1 MSASPSSRSQVPDRG
16 ISLAPFKHVEDERR
30 FEKLPSVIPDSQ
42 ATPNEYLS
50 QIPVKRFSVPKEE
63 VSLSNPS
70 EGFSFGE
77 RQPHR
82 PGQFSQRPQVEHSQ
96 SNEYP
101 KFFPG
106 SVRPF
111 PHISP
116 PNRPRPPD
124 VQVPHISPPSRP
136 RSPGPQGTRPLPLD
150 LPEIGLVGRQSSP
163 EAPPPSS
170 GRDITDSPGQH
181 DHFPRSSGIGSQ
193 KGTPLKSVASPAIT
207 YAESPKPGV
216 RATAP
221 LATMH
226 AQSPGTKAFSSSP
239 HHVETSKQVEV
250 SRQTEEEDQP
260 VLVPASYHERRFEH
274 LKLPLPHIARSG
286 PVQYH
291 ASPGSICGDLEGP
304 TPQSSRTARRNRTSR
319 RHRLGQQPT
328 RSDHRESER
337 DYDRPNSRTSN
348 ISRKRSFR
356 RHVRPQPSIA
366 PDRKKLAMQNVAQ
379 HWNECIQISEAE
391 RIEAVQEIAR
401 LEDEVHCAEEALENS
416 KQIVAEKEAAIQELT
431 DLYETRKEEGS
442 LAEKETQRLVNEVES
457 LRSDLA
463 KSHEEKT
470 SFHEKY
476 RKNKNKLNE
485 AIQEQQDLFIRAR
498 KLYNEIVELQK
509 EKEKRAVDVEAVEAA
524 LEDSRKKREELRSCV
539 EQYRAET
546 EQETQ
551 KKNHAIDKLKSKIEY
566 QQQELARE
574 RSAAS
579 ELQSK
584 LKTES
589 TLIDMVKNMHSDI
602 CSLKENNDSHNEW
615 SRRQD
620 TMTDSLS
627 EKLGRM
633 SDDIKSL
640 TEGRIIND
648 DISSMLQNLETNITN
663 RLASEIYNV
672 ISLQTKTEK
681 TAACFQ
687 ETVQNH
693 FEKLH
698 DNMVERQ
705 RAQSQYRQWH
715 EEAHQVVVEHL
726 GNMSADV
733 LETRQSCE
741 ELKNNWADF
750 ATSDSV
756 WKASFKENFRN
767 EVINQLKDRESKIDK
782 LEETVHRV
790 SHEWA
795 QKLDI
800 MKSSVTDNHEHA
812 KEDLQRAFREI
823 KETLEKR
830 IQEGKVVFHEDIS
843 KSEALRD
850 MIEAHLQQ
858 VRLQLEAASSNEPE
872 TQLLREALSE
882 ERTRTSALKKEVA
895 NLQSDVGT
903 SNEICQRERQDLNAM
918 GTLKRQLEAISEQ
931 VPHVENLNTTF
942 NKMIDLNQ
950 VLQSTA
956 LYLSKEHNWVKGQ
969 LGAKTQSSE
978 IGTESAHFQ
987 EQRHEELDIGFQTR
1001 DTTVEQSTS
1010 LNGLSTINVHVQGDR
1025 YRRKVVVTSP
1035 ALEASLPA
1043 PPPSVAQEQQ
1053 RRRESNVP
1061 RPILRS
1067 TTASAQDAELVR
1079 AAVNHDQYNRPVMAR
1094 ASSAAGGANPFIVE
1108 QIRSGL
1114 IPRKPRDQGWDFP
1127 TLEDFTRESTLG
1139 GKNEVKQ
1146 KPKRNITPGDGAN
1159 DAPHAMKKTKT
1170 EN

>member
-16 ISLAPFKHVEDERR
+16 ISLAPFKHVENERG

-42 ATPNEYLS
+42 VTPNEYLS

-63 VSLSNPS
+63 VSLSNLS

-96 SNEYP
+96 SNESS
-101 KFFPG
+101 KFSPG
-106 SVRPF
+106 SIDPF
-111 PHISP
+111 PRISP

-124 VQVPHISPPSRP
+124 VQIPRPPPSRPQPPDVQVPHISPLSRP
-136 RSPGPQGTRPLPLD
+136 RPHGAQATRPPPLD

-163 EAPPPSS
+163 EAPPPPS
-170 GRDITDSPGQH
+170 GRDVTESPGQH
-181 DHFPRSSGIGSQ
+181 DHFSPRSSGIGSQ
-193 KGTPLKSVASPAIT
+193 KGTSLKIVTSAAVT
-207 YAESPKPGV
+207 YAESPKLAV
-216 RATAP
+216 RGTAP

-226 AQSPGTKAFSSSP
+226 ALSPRAKAFSSSP
-239 HHVETSKQVEV
+239 QHVEVSKQVEV
-250 SRQTEEEDQP
+250 PRQTEEEDQP
-260 VLVPASYHERRFEH
+260 VLVPASDHG
-274 LKLPLPHIARSG
+274 KLSPITSG
-286 PVQYH
+286 ATH
-291 ASPGSICGDLEGP
+291 TD
-304 TPQSSRTARRNRTSR
+304 TSR
-319 RHRLGQQPT
+319 QLPT
-328 RSDHRESER
+328 RSDYHRESER

-356 RHVRPQPSIA
+356 RHVRSQPSIA
-366 PDRKKLAMQNVAQ
+366 PDRKKLAMQYVAQ

-391 RIEAVQEIAR
+391 RVEAIQEIAR
-401 LEDEVHCAEEALENS
+401 LEDEVHCAEEALGNS
-416 KQIVAEKEAAIQELT
+416 KQIVAEKEAAIQELK

-442 LAEKETQRLVNEVES
+442 LAEKETQRLAKEVES

-498 KLYNEIVELQK
+498 KLYDEIVELQK

-524 LEDSRKKREELRSCV
+524 LEDSRKKREELRNCV

-551 KKNHAIDKLKSKIEY
+551 KKNHAIDKLKAKIEY
-566 QQQELARE
+566 QQQELDRE

-602 CSLKENNDSHNEW
+602 CSLKENNDNHNEW

-620 TMTDSLS
+620 MMTDSLS
-627 EKLGRM
+627 ETLGRM
-633 SDDIKSL
+633 SDDVKSL
-640 TEGRIIND
+640 TEGRIMND
-648 DISSMLQNLETNITN
+648 DVRSMLQNLETNITN

-672 ISLQTKTEK
+672 ISSQTKTEK

-698 DNMVERQ
+698 SNMAERQ
-705 RAQSQYRQWH
+705 TAQSQYRQWH

-726 GNMSADV
+726 DNMSADG

-741 ELKNNWADF
+741 ELKNNWAGF
-750 ATSDSV
+750 AASDSV
-756 WKASFKENFRN
+756 WKDSFKEKFHN
-767 EVINQLKDRESKIDK
+767 EVISQLKDRESKIDK

-790 SHEWA
+790 SREWA

-800 MKSSVTDNHEHA
+800 MKASVTDNHEQA
-812 KEDLQRAFREI
+812 KKALQGAFREI
-823 KETLEKR
+823 GETLEKR
-830 IQEGKVVFHEDIS
+830 IQEEKVVSHEDIS
-843 KSEALRD
+843 KSEALRNT
-850 MIEAHLQQ
+850 IETHLQQ

-882 ERTRTSALKKEVA
+882 ERTKTSALKEQVV
-895 NLQSDVGT
+895 NLQNDVGT

-918 GTLKRQLEAISEQ
+918 ETLKRQLEAMGEQ

-956 LYLSKEHNWVKGQ
+956 LYLNKEHNWVKGQ
-969 LGAKTQSSE
+969 LGAKTQGSG

-987 EQRHEELDIGFQTR
+987 EQRHEELLTGFQTK
-1001 DTTVEQSTS
+1001 DTDVKQSTN
-1010 LNGLSTINVHVQGDR
+1010 LNDLSTINVHVQGDR

-1053 RRRESNVP
+1053 RRRESTVP

-1067 TTASAQDAELVR
+1067 TTASTQDAELVR

-1094 ASSAAGGANPFIVE
+1094 ASSAAGGANPFVVE

-1114 IPRKPRDQGWDFP
+1114 IPTKPRDQGWDFP
-1127 TLEDFTRESTLG
+1127 TLEDFTRESALR
-1139 GKNEVKQ
+1139 GKDEVKQ
-1146 KPKRNITPGDGAN
+1146 NQKRNITPGDGAN
-1159 DAPHAMKKTKT
+1159 EAPHTMKKVKT

>member
-1 MSASPSSRSQVPDRG
+1 MSASPSSRSQLPDRG
-16 ISLAPFKHVEDERR
+16 ISLAPFKHVENERG
-30 FEKLPSVIPDSQ
+30 FERLPSVIPDSQ
-42 ATPNEYLS
+42 VTPNEYLS
-50 QIPVKRFSVPKEE
+50 QIPIKRFSVPKEE
-63 VSLSNPS
+63 VSLSNLS

-96 SNEYP
+96 SNESS
-101 KFFPG
+101 KFSPG
-106 SVRPF
+106 SINPF
-111 PHISP
+111 PRISP
-116 PNRPRPPD
+116 RNRPRSPD
-124 VQVPHISPPSRP
+124 VKVTRSPPSRP
-136 RSPGPQGTRPLPLD
+136 HPPDVQLPHISTPIRPRPPGVQVTRPPPLD

-163 EAPPPSS
+163 VAPPPSS
-170 GRDITDSPGQH
+170 GRDITESPGQH
-181 DHFPRSSGIGSQ
+181 DHFSPRSSGIGSQ
-193 KGTPLKSVASPAIT
+193 KGTPLKIVASAAVT
-207 YAESPKPGV
+207 YAESPKLAV
-216 RATAP
+216 RGTAP
-221 LATMH
+221 LATRH
-226 AQSPGTKAFSSSP
+226 APSPKTKAFSSSP
-239 HHVETSKQVEV
+239 QHVEISKQVEV
-250 SRQTEEEDQP
+250 SRQTEEEEQP
-260 VLVPASYHERRFEH
+260 VLVPASDHERRFEH
-274 LKLPLPHIARSG
+274 LKLPLPPIARSG
-286 PVQYH
+286 PIQYH
-291 ASPGSICGDLEGP
+291 ASPGSTCGDLEGP
-304 TPQSSRTARRNRTSR
+304 IPQSPRTARRNRTSR
-319 RHRLGQQPT
+319 RHRSGQLPA
-328 RSDHRESER
+328 RSEHHRESER

-348 ISRKRSFR
+348 ISRKCSFR
-356 RHVRPQPSIA
+356 RHVRSQPSIA

-391 RIEAVQEIAR
+391 RIEAIQEIAR

-416 KQIVAEKEAAIQELT
+416 KQIVAEKEAAIQELK

-463 KSHEEKT
+463 KYHEEKT
-470 SFHEKY
+470 SFHERY

-498 KLYNEIVELQK
+498 KLYDEIVELQK

-524 LEDSRKKREELRSCV
+524 LEDSRKKREELRDCV

-551 KKNHAIDKLKSKIEY
+551 KKNHAIDKLKAKIEY
-566 QQQELARE
+566 QQQELDRE
-574 RSAAS
+574 RSAAT

-584 LKTES
+584 LEAES
-589 TLIDMVKNMHSDI
+589 TLIDMVKSMHSDI
-602 CSLKENNDSHNEW
+602 CSLKENNDNHNEW

-620 TMTDSLS
+620 MMTDCLS

-633 SDDIKSL
+633 SDDVKSL
-640 TEGRIIND
+640 TEGRIMND
-648 DISSMLQNLETNITN
+648 DVRSMLQNLETNITN

-672 ISLQTKTEK
+672 ISSQTRTEK

-698 DNMVERQ
+698 SNMVERQ
-705 RAQSQYRQWH
+705 TAQSQNREWH
-715 EEAHQVVVEHL
+715 EEAHHAVVELL

-733 LETRQSCE
+733 LETRQSYE
-741 ELKNNWADF
+741 GLKNKWASF
-750 ATSDSV
+750 AASDSV
-756 WKASFKENFRN
+756 WKDSFKENFHN

-790 SHEWA
+790 SREWA

-800 MKSSVTDNHEHA
+800 LKSYVTDNHEQA
-812 KEDLQRAFREI
+812 KKDLQ
-823 KETLEKR
+823 
-830 IQEGKVVFHEDIS
+830 GHEDIS

-850 MIEAHLQQ
+850 TIEIHLQQ

-882 ERTRTSALKKEVA
+882 ERTKTSALKEQVI
-895 NLQSDVGT
+895 NLQNDMGT

-918 GTLKRQLEAISEQ
+918 ETLKRQLEAMGEQ

-969 LGAKTQSSE
+969 LGAKTQGSE

-987 EQRHEELDIGFQTR
+987 EQRHEELLTGFQTK
-1001 DTTVEQSTS
+1001 DTDVKQSTN
-1010 LNGLSTINVHVQGDR
+1010 LNDLSTINVHVQGDR

-1053 RRRESNVP
+1053 RRRESTVP

-1067 TTASAQDAELVR
+1067 TTTSTQDAELVR
-1079 AAVNHDQYNRPVMAR
+1079 AALNHDQYNRPVMAR
-1094 ASSAAGGANPFIVE
+1094 ASSAAGGANPFMVE

-1114 IPRKPRDQGWDFP
+1114 IPTKPKDQGWDFP
-1127 TLEDFTRESTLG
+1127 TLEDFTRKSALG
-1139 GKNEVKQ
+1139 GKDEVKQ
-1146 KPKRNITPGDGAN
+1146 NQKRNTTPGDGAN
-1159 DAPHAMKKTKT
+1159 DAPHAMKKVKT